1 MTGRQSRA
9 TGVVCKG
16 KIRLNLQLKE
26 EISWFWKLLKD
37 YLLLG
42 FPSGS
47 IGKEFACNAGDLVLI
62 PGSARSPG
70 EGNGNPL
77 QYSCLENSMGRGA
90 WLAWLA
96 WPTVGRDCATNL
108 KGFIFIPIK
117 TARASSVPRS

>member
-9 TGVVCKG
+9 TGVVCNG

-47 IGKEFACNAGDLVLI
+47 IGKEFACNAGDLVSI
-62 PGSARSPG
+62 PELGRSPG
-70 EGNGNPL
+70 EGNGYPL
-77 QYSCLENSMGRGA
+77 QYSGLEHLMDTGA

-108 KGFIFIPIK
+108 KGFMFIPIK
-117 TARASSVPRS
+117 TASASSVPRS